1 MPTRR
6 LTDVL
11 HGLNS
16 LFTELIDFEDPLN
29 VDAAKLW
36 SQSKDQ
42 FEHRVR
48 DYVNRYARA

>member
-16 LFTELIDFEDPLN
+16 LFTDLIDFDDPLN
-29 VDAAKLW
+29 VEAAKLYAT
-36 SQSKDQ
+36 SKDS

-48 DYVNRYARA
+48 EYVTKYARP

>member
-29 VDAAKLW
+29 VEAAKLYAT
-36 SQSKDQ
+36 SKDS

-48 DYVNRYARA
+48 DYINRYARS

>member
-16 LFTELIDFEDPLN
+16 LFTELIDFDDPLN
-29 VDAAKLW
+29 VDAAKLYAT
-36 SQSKDQ
+36 SKES

-48 DYVNRYARA
+48 DYIQRYARA